1 MEQLKSQML
10 LMFGIRELLNLVSHF
25 NKHVVQEG
33 HKYLGNNIV
42 EYTKNAMKFFQGN
55 QNLLKLT
62 DSGNYVIRALFE
74 GHKAG

>member
-1 MEQLKSQML
+1 M
-10 LMFGIRELLNLVSHF
+10 VSHF
-25 NKHVVQEG
+25 NKHVVQER

-42 EYTKNAMKFFQGN
+42 EYTKNAMKFFQSN

-74 GHKAG
+74 GRKAGGFFNLIGKIFSFF